1 MLEDIADHTVVAW
14 GHWGRH
20 PRAIEVA
27 RLFEAPLCLGVT
39 KAGHP
44 RHPLF
49 VRRETM
55 LVPWRRV
62 NPRTIAA

>member
-1 MLEDIADHTVVAW
+1 MLAQIADHTVVAW

-20 PRAIEVA
+20 PRAEEVA
-27 RLFEAPLCLGVT
+27 RLFSEPLCLGVT

-49 VRRETM
+49 VRRET
-55 LVPWRRV
+55 LFVPWRGT
-62 NPRTIAA
+62 NRTTAA